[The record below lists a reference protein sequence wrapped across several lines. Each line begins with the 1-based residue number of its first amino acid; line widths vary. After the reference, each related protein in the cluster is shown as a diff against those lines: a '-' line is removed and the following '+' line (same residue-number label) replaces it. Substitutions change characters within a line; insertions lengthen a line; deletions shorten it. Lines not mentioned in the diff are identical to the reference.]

1 VVLASQPTEFTVS
14 EAEVKQLY
22 IDGRWV
28 DPRSEESF
36 ETINPATGEVLET
49 LASAGPDDA
58 ALAVRAAR
66 RAFDDGAWGPG
77 SSPRDRA
84 ALLFGVAEI
93 IRRDRDR
100 LAELETLDNGK
111 PLADSLWDVDEAA
124 YMFEYY
130 AGWATKV
137 MGSIPPVG
145 PEAMSLVI
153 KEPVGVAALITPW
166 NYPIL
171 MASQKIAPA
180 LAAGC
185 TAILKPAEQ
194 TPLTAIELARIV
206 EEAGAPPGVFNLLT
220 GFGPEAGAP
229 LVEHPGVD
237 KVSFTGSV
245 EVGKIISRSASDTLK
260 RVTLEL
266 GGKSPNLIFSDADFG
281 AAVEGTCA
289 GIFANAGEICSAGSR
304 VLVDKA
310 IYDDAVSSM
319 IAEASVIRLGSGL
332 DPETTMGPLISSE
345 HKEKVLAYVGSGKE
359 TASVA
364 YEGSL
369 PGDPGLGAGY
379 FVPPTIF
386 TEVEN
391 SARIA
396 REEIFGPVMAVI
408 PFDDEDE
415 AIRIANDTTYGLAAA
430 VWTSDVKRAMKVARG
445 IKAGVVWVNDSQPA
459 PTESIWG
466 GYKTSGVGRELG
478 PWGIESYLEEKQ
490 IYLNLE

>member
-1 VVLASQPTEFTVS
+1 
-14 EAEVKQLY
+14 VKQLY
-22 IDGRWV
+22 IDGEWV
-28 DPRSEESF
+28 DPRSDDQF
-36 ETINPATGEVLET
+36 ETLNPATGEVVEEI
-49 LASAGPDDA
+49 AAAGREDA
-58 ALAVRAAR
+58 EAAVLAAR
-66 RAFDDGAWGPG
+66 RAFDDGTWGAQ
-77 SSPRDRA
+77 SAPRDRA
-84 ALLFGVAEI
+84 ALLFRVADL

-111 PLADSLWDVDEAA
+111 PLGDAYWDVDEAA

-145 PEAMSLVI
+145 TDAMSLVI

-185 TAILKPAEQ
+185 TTILKPAEQ
-194 TPLTAIELARIV
+194 TPLTAIELARILD
-206 EEAGAPPGVFNLLT
+206 EAGTPPGVFNLLT
-220 GFGPEAGAP
+220 GFGLEAGAP
-229 LVEHPGVD
+229 LVEHPAVD

-245 EVGKIISRSASDTLK
+245 EVGKIISRTAADSLK

-266 GGKSPNLIFSDADFG
+266 GGKSPNLIFADADFES
-281 AAVEGTCA
+281 AIDGTCA
-289 GIFANAGEICSAGSR
+289 GIFANSGEICSAGSR
-304 VLVDKA
+304 VLVDRA

-319 IAEASVIRLGSGL
+319 IEEAKGIKVGSGL

-345 HKEKVLAYVGSGKE
+345 HKETVLSYVGSGRE
-359 TASVA
+359 SAAVA
-364 YEGSL
+364 YEGAL
-369 PGDPGLGAGY
+369 PADPGLTGGY

-386 TEVEN
+386 TDVDN

-408 PFDDEDE
+408 PFSDEDE
-415 AIRIANDTTYGLAAA
+415 AIRIANDTNYGLAAA

-490 IYLNLE
+490 IYLNLV

>member
-1 VVLASQPTEFTVS
+1 VT
-14 EAEVKQLY
+14 QLY

-28 DPRSEESF
+28 DPRSGDQF
-36 ETINPATGEVLET
+36 ETLDPATGEVIEEI
-49 LASAGPDDA
+49 ASAGREDA
-58 ALAVRAAR
+58 EAAVMAAR
-66 RAFDDGAWGPG
+66 RAFDEGGWG
-77 SSPRDRA
+77 STAPRDRA
-84 ALLFGVAEI
+84 ALLFRVAEL

-111 PLADSLWDVDEAA
+111 PLGDAAWDVDEAA

-185 TAILKPAEQ
+185 TTILKPAEQ
-194 TPLTAIELARIV
+194 TPLTAIELARILH
-206 EEAGAPPGVFNLLT
+206 EAGAPPGVFNLLT

-229 LVEHPGVD
+229 LVEHPAVD
-237 KVSFTGSV
+237 KISFTGSV
-245 EVGKIISRSASDTLK
+245 EVGKVISRSASDTLK

-266 GGKSPNLIFSDADFG
+266 GGKSPNLIFADADFE
-281 AAVEGTCA
+281 AAVDGTCA
-289 GIFANAGEICSAGSR
+289 GIFANSGEICSAGSR
-304 VLVDKA
+304 VLVDRA
-310 IYDDAVSSM
+310 IYDDAVASM
-319 IAEASVIRLGSGL
+319 IEEAKSIRVGSGL
-332 DPETTMGPLISSE
+332 DPETTMGPLITAE
-345 HKEKVLAYVGSGKE
+345 HKETVLSYVGSGRE
-359 TASVA
+359 SAEVAFEGALPADPALAS
-364 YEGSL
+364 
-369 PGDPGLGAGY
+369 GY
-379 FVPPTIF
+379 FVAPTIF
-386 TEVEN
+386 TDVDN
-391 SARIA
+391 RARIA

-408 PFDDEDE
+408 PFNDEDE

-490 IYLNLE
+490 IYLNLG

>member
-1 VVLASQPTEFTVS
+1 MR
-14 EAEVKQLY
+14 QLY
-22 IDGRWV
+22 IDGKWV
-28 DPRSEESF
+28 DPRSEASF
-36 ETINPATGEVLET
+36 ETLDPATGET
-49 LASAGPDDA
+49 IDIIASAGPGDVD
-58 ALAVRAAR
+58 LAVAAAR
-66 RAFDDGAWGPG
+66 TAFDEGPWGAT
-77 SSPRDRA
+77 SAPRDRA
-84 ALLFGVAEI
+84 TVLFRVAEL

-100 LAELETLDNGK
+100 LAELETRDNGK
-111 PLADSLWDVDEAA
+111 PLGDALWDVDEAA

-145 PEAMSLVI
+145 PDAMSLVV
-153 KEPVGVAALITPW
+153 KEPMGVAALITPW

-185 TAILKPAEQ
+185 TTILKPAEQ

-206 EEAGAPPGVFNLLT
+206 EEAGVPPGVFNLLT
-220 GFGPEAGAP
+220 GFGEEAGAP
-229 LVEHPGVD
+229 LVAHPGVD

-266 GGKSPNLIFSDADFG
+266 GGKSPNLIFSDADFQE
-281 AAVEGTCA
+281 AIDGTCA

-304 VLVDKA
+304 VLVEKSV
-310 IYDDAVSSM
+310 YDRAVSSM
-319 IAEASVIRLGSGL
+319 IDNAARIKVGSGL
-332 DPETTMGPLISSE
+332 DPDTTMGPLISSE
-345 HKEKVLAYVGSGKE
+345 HKEKVLSYVGSGRDS
-359 TASVA
+359 ASIA
-364 YEGSL
+364 FEGSL
-369 PGDPGLGAGY
+369 PPDPSLSGGY
-379 FVPPTIF
+379 FIPPTIF
-386 TEVEN
+386 TDVAN
-391 SARIA
+391 DALIA

-408 PFDDEDE
+408 PFTDEDE

-490 IYLNLE
+490 IYLNLG

>member
-1 VVLASQPTEFTVS
+1 M
-14 EAEVKQLY
+14 KQLY

-28 DPRSEESF
+28 DSRSGEHLD
-36 ETINPATGEVLET
+36 TMNPATGEVLDRV
-49 LASAGPDDA
+49 ASAGREDA
-58 ALAVRAAR
+58 EAAVMAAR
-66 RAFDDGAWGPG
+66 RAFDDGTWGPQ
-77 SSPRDRA
+77 SAPRARS
-84 ALLFGVAEI
+84 ALLLRVAEL

-111 PLADSLWDVDEAA
+111 PLGDAYWDVDEAA

-185 TAILKPAEQ
+185 TTILKPAEQ
-194 TPLTAIELARIV
+194 TPLTAIELAQILD
-206 EEAGAPPGVFNLLT
+206 EAGAPAGVFNLLT
-220 GFGPEAGAP
+220 GFGPDAGGP
-229 LVEHPGVD
+229 LVEHPAVD
-237 KVSFTGSV
+237 KISFTGSV
-245 EVGKIISRSASDTLK
+245 EVGKVISRAASETLK
-260 RVTLEL
+260 RITLEL
-266 GGKSPNLIFSDADFG
+266 GGKSPNLIFADADFE
-281 AAVEGTCA
+281 AAIDGTCA
-289 GIFANAGEICSAGSR
+289 GIFANSGEICSAGSR
-304 VLVDKA
+304 VLVEKS
-310 IYDDAVSSM
+310 IYEDAVSSM
-319 IAEASVIRLGSGL
+319 IEEAGNIRLGSGL

-345 HKEKVLAYVGSGKE
+345 HLETVTSYVGSGRE
-359 TASVA
+359 SAAVA
-364 YEGSL
+364 YEGTL
-369 PGDPGLGAGY
+369 PSDPGLAGGY
-379 FVPPTIF
+379 FAPPTIF
-386 TEVEN
+386 TDVDN

-408 PFDDEDE
+408 PFSDEDE

-490 IYLNLE
+490 IYLNLG

>member
-1 VVLASQPTEFTVS
+1 M
-14 EAEVKQLY
+14 KQLY

-28 DPRSEESF
+28 DPRSGDHF
-36 ETINPATGEVLET
+36 DTLNPATGEVLEEV
-49 LASAGPDDA
+49 ASAGRQDA
-58 ALAVRAAR
+58 DIAVMAAR
-66 RAFDDGAWGPG
+66 RAFDDGTWGLQ
-77 SSPRDRA
+77 SAPRDRS
-84 ALLFGVAEI
+84 ALLLRVAEL

-111 PLADSLWDVDEAA
+111 PLGDAHWDVDEAA

-166 NYPIL
+166 NYPLL
-171 MASQKIAPA
+171 MASQKVAPA

-185 TAILKPAEQ
+185 TTILKPAEQ
-194 TPLTAIELARIV
+194 TPLTAIELARILD
-206 EEAGAPPGVFNLLT
+206 EAGAPAGVFNLLT

-229 LVEHPGVD
+229 LVEHPAVD

-245 EVGKIISRSASDTLK
+245 EVGKIISRAASETLK

-266 GGKSPNLIFSDADFG
+266 GGKSPNLIFADADFE
-281 AAVEGTCA
+281 AAIDGTCA
-289 GIFANAGEICSAGSR
+289 GIFANSGEICSAGSR

-310 IYDDAVSSM
+310 IYDDAVTSM
-319 IAEASVIRLGSGL
+319 IEEAGNVKLGSGL

-345 HKEKVLAYVGSGKE
+345 HLETVMSYVGAGRDS
-359 TASVA
+359 AAVA
-364 YEGSL
+364 YEGTVPS
-369 PGDPGLGAGY
+369 DPGLAGGY

-386 TEVEN
+386 TDVDN

-408 PFDDEDE
+408 PFSDEEE

-490 IYLNLE
+490 IYLNLG

>member
-1 VVLASQPTEFTVS
+1 M
-14 EAEVKQLY
+14 KQLY
-22 IDGRWV
+22 INGKWV
-28 DPRSEESF
+28 DPRSGATF
-36 ETINPATGEVLET
+36 ETLNPATGEVLEII
-49 LASAGPDDA
+49 AAAGPEDA
-58 ALAVRAAR
+58 EAAVMAAR
-66 RAFDDGAWGPG
+66 SAFDDGPWGAL
-77 SSPRDRA
+77 SIPRERA
-84 ALLFGVAEI
+84 SLLFRVAEI
-93 IRRDRDR
+93 IRRDRDH

-111 PLADSLWDVDEAA
+111 PLADAYWDIDEAA

-145 PEAMSLVI
+145 PDAMSLVI

-171 MASQKIAPA
+171 MASQKVAPA

-194 TPLTAIELARIV
+194 TPLTAIELARILD
-206 EEAGAPPGVFNLLT
+206 EAGAPPGVFNLLT
-220 GFGPEAGAP
+220 GFGPDAGAP
-229 LVEHPGVD
+229 LVAHPGVD

-266 GGKSPNLIFSDADFG
+266 GGKSPNLIFSDADFK
-281 AAVEGTCA
+281 AAIDGTCA
-289 GIFANAGEICSAGSR
+289 GIFANSGEVCSAGSR
-304 VLVDKA
+304 VLVEKA
-310 IYDDAVSSM
+310 IYDEAVASM
-319 IAEASVIRLGSGL
+319 IEEASQIKMGSGL
-332 DPETTMGPLISSE
+332 DPETTMGPVISSE
-345 HKEKVLAYVGSGKE
+345 HRETVLSYVGAGRESAE
-359 TASVA
+359 VA

-369 PGDPGLGAGY
+369 PSDPGLAGGY

-386 TEVEN
+386 SGVANDT
-391 SARIA
+391 RIA

-408 PFDDEDE
+408 PFSDEEE
-415 AIRIANDTTYGLAAA
+415 ALRIANDTTYGLAAA
-430 VWTSDVKRAMKVARG
+430 VWTSDVKRAMRMARG

-490 IYLNLE
+490 IYLNLD

>member
-1 VVLASQPTEFTVS
+1 M
-14 EAEVKQLY
+14 KQLY

-28 DPRSEESF
+28 DPRSGDHF
-36 ETINPATGEVLET
+36 DTLNPATGEVLEEV
-49 LASAGPDDA
+49 ASAGRQDA
-58 ALAVRAAR
+58 DIAVMAAR
-66 RAFDDGAWGPG
+66 RAFDDGTWGLQ
-77 SSPRDRA
+77 SAPRDRS
-84 ALLFGVAEI
+84 ALLLRVAEL

-111 PLADSLWDVDEAA
+111 PLGDAYWDVDEAA

-166 NYPIL
+166 NYPLL
-171 MASQKIAPA
+171 MASQKVAPA

-185 TAILKPAEQ
+185 TTILKPAEQ
-194 TPLTAIELARIV
+194 TPLTAIELARILD
-206 EEAGAPPGVFNLLT
+206 EAGAPAGVFNLLT

-229 LVEHPGVD
+229 LVEHPAVD

-245 EVGKIISRSASDTLK
+245 EVGKIISRAASETLK

-266 GGKSPNLIFSDADFG
+266 GGKSPNLIFADADFE
-281 AAVEGTCA
+281 AAIDGTCA
-289 GIFANAGEICSAGSR
+289 GIFANSGEICSAGSR

-310 IYDDAVSSM
+310 IYDDAVTSM
-319 IAEASVIRLGSGL
+319 IEEAGNVKLGSGL

-345 HKEKVLAYVGSGKE
+345 HLEIVMSYVGAGRDS
-359 TASVA
+359 AAVA
-364 YEGSL
+364 YEGTVPS
-369 PGDPGLGAGY
+369 DPGLAGGY

-386 TEVEN
+386 TDVDN

-408 PFDDEDE
+408 PFSDEEE

-490 IYLNLE
+490 IYLNLG

>member
-1 VVLASQPTEFTVS
+1 M
-14 EAEVKQLY
+14 KQLY

-28 DPRSEESF
+28 DPRSGDHF
-36 ETINPATGEVLET
+36 DTLNPATGEVLEEV
-49 LASAGPDDA
+49 ASAGRQDA
-58 ALAVRAAR
+58 DIAVMAAR
-66 RAFDDGAWGPG
+66 RAFDGGTWGPQ
-77 SSPRDRA
+77 SAPRDRS
-84 ALLFGVAEI
+84 ALLLRVAEL

-111 PLADSLWDVDEAA
+111 PLVDAYWDVDEAA

-171 MASQKIAPA
+171 MASQKVAPA

-185 TAILKPAEQ
+185 TTILKPAEQ
-194 TPLTAIELARIV
+194 TPLTAIELARILD
-206 EEAGAPPGVFNLLT
+206 EAGAPAGVFNLLT

-229 LVEHPGVD
+229 LVEHAAVD

-245 EVGKIISRSASDTLK
+245 EVGRIISRAASETLK

-266 GGKSPNLIFSDADFG
+266 GGKSPNLIFADADFE
-281 AAVEGTCA
+281 AAIDGTCA
-289 GIFANAGEICSAGSR
+289 GIFANSGEICSAGSR

-310 IYDDAVSSM
+310 IYDDAVTS
-319 IAEASVIRLGSGL
+319 IIEEAGNIKLGSGL

-345 HKEKVLAYVGSGKE
+345 HLETVMSYVGAGRDS
-359 TASVA
+359 AAVA
-364 YEGSL
+364 YEGTIPS
-369 PGDPGLGAGY
+369 DPGLAGGY
-379 FVPPTIF
+379 FVPPIIF
-386 TEVEN
+386 TDVDN

-408 PFDDEDE
+408 PFSDEEE

>member
-1 VVLASQPTEFTVS
+1 
-14 EAEVKQLY
+14 VKQLY
-22 IDGRWV
+22 IDGNWV
-28 DPRSEESF
+28 DPRSGESF
-36 ETINPATGEVLET
+36 ETLNPATGEALEKV
-49 LASAGPDDA
+49 ASAGPDDA
-58 ALAVRAAR
+58 AAAVAAAR
-66 RAFDDGAWGPG
+66 RAFDDGAWGAQ
-77 SSPRDRA
+77 SAPRDRA
-84 ALLFGVAEI
+84 TLLFRVAEI

-111 PLADSLWDVDEAA
+111 PLGDSYWDVDEAA

-145 PEAMSLVI
+145 REAMSLVI

-171 MASQKIAPA
+171 MASQKVAPA

-185 TAILKPAEQ
+185 TTILKPAEQ
-194 TPLTAIELARIV
+194 TPLTAIELARII
-206 EEAGAPPGVFNLLT
+206 EESGVPPGVFNLLT

-229 LVEHPGVD
+229 LVAHPGVD

-266 GGKSPNLIFSDADFG
+266 GGKSPNLIFADADF
-281 AAVEGTCA
+281 ATAVEGTCA

-304 VLVDKA
+304 VLVEKT
-310 IYDDAVSSM
+310 IYDDAVASM
-319 IAEASVIRLGSGL
+319 VDNAAQIKIGSGL

-345 HKEKVLAYVGSGKE
+345 HRETVLSYVGSGRE
-359 TASVA
+359 TAEVA

-369 PGDPGLGAGY
+369 PSDPGLSGGY
-379 FVPPTIF
+379 FIPPTIF
-386 TEVEN
+386 TDVAN
-391 SARIA
+391 DARIA

-408 PFDDEDE
+408 PFTDEDE

-430 VWTSDVKRAMKVARG
+430 VWTSDVRRAMKVARG

-490 IYLNLE
+490 IYLNLG

>member
-1 VVLASQPTEFTVS
+1 MR
-14 EAEVKQLY
+14 QLY
-22 IDGRWV
+22 IDGKWV
-28 DPRSEESF
+28 DPRSEATF
-36 ETINPATGEVLET
+36 ETYNPATGESLDVI
-49 LASAGPDDA
+49 ASAGPDDA
-58 ALAVRAAR
+58 AAAVESAR
-66 RAFDDGAWGPG
+66 RAFEGEHWGP
-77 SSPRDRA
+77 SSAPRDRA
-84 ALLFGVAEI
+84 ALLFKVAEI
-93 IRRDRDR
+93 IRRDRDK

-111 PLADSLWDVDEAA
+111 PFGDAQWDVDEAA

-145 PEAMSLVI
+145 PEAMSLVV

-185 TAILKPAEQ
+185 TTILKPAEQ
-194 TPLTAIELARIV
+194 TPLTALELARILD
-206 EEAGAPPGVFNLLT
+206 EAGAPPGVFNLLT

-245 EVGKIISRSASDTLK
+245 EVGKIISRNAADTLK

-266 GGKSPNLIFSDADFG
+266 GGKSPNLIFADAAFEE
-281 AAVEGTCA
+281 AIEGTCA

-304 VLVDKA
+304 VLVEKG
-310 IYDDAVSSM
+310 IYDEAVASM
-319 IAEASVIRLGSGL
+319 VDNASQIRVGSGL

-345 HKEKVLAYVGSGKE
+345 HKEKVLSYVGAGRDSS
-359 TASVA
+359 SVA
-364 YEGSL
+364 FEGPL
-369 PGDPGLGAGY
+369 PSDPGLAAGY
-379 FVPPTIF
+379 FIPPTIF
-386 TEVEN
+386 TDVDN
-391 SARIA
+391 DSLIA

-408 PFDDEDE
+408 PFGDEDE

-490 IYLNLE
+490 IYLNLG

>member
-1 VVLASQPTEFTVS
+1 
-14 EAEVKQLY
+14 VKQLY

-28 DPRSEESF
+28 DPRSDDQF
-36 ETINPATGEVLET
+36 ETLNPATGEVIEEI
-49 LASAGPDDA
+49 ASAGREDA
-58 ALAVRAAR
+58 EAAVMAAR
-66 RAFDDGAWGPG
+66 RAFDDGGWGVQ
-77 SSPRDRA
+77 SAPRDRS
-84 ALLFGVAEI
+84 ALLMRVAGM

-111 PLADSLWDVDEAA
+111 PLGDAYWDVDEAA

-185 TAILKPAEQ
+185 TTILKPAEQ
-194 TPLTAIELARIV
+194 TPLTAIELARILD
-206 EEAGAPPGVFNLLT
+206 EADAPPGVFNLLT

-229 LVEHPGVD
+229 LVEHPAVD

-245 EVGKIISRSASDTLK
+245 EVGKIISRAASETLK

-266 GGKSPNLIFSDADFG
+266 GGKSPNLIFADADFES
-281 AAVEGTCA
+281 AIDGTCA
-289 GIFANAGEICSAGSR
+289 GIFANSGEICSAGSR

-345 HKEKVLAYVGSGKE
+345 HKEKVLSYVGSGKE
-359 TASVA
+359 AASVA

-369 PGDPGLGAGY
+369 PGDPGLGGGY

>member
-1 VVLASQPTEFTVS
+1 M
-14 EAEVKQLY
+14 KQLY

-28 DPRSEESF
+28 DPRSGDHF
-36 ETINPATGEVLET
+36 DTLNPATGEVLEEV
-49 LASAGPDDA
+49 ASAGRQDA
-58 ALAVRAAR
+58 DIAVMAAR
-66 RAFDDGAWGPG
+66 RAFDDGTWGLQ
-77 SSPRDRA
+77 SAPRDRS
-84 ALLFGVAEI
+84 ALLLRVAEL

-111 PLADSLWDVDEAA
+111 PLGDAHWDVDEAA

-166 NYPIL
+166 NYPLL
-171 MASQKIAPA
+171 MASQKVAPA

-185 TAILKPAEQ
+185 TTILKPAEQ
-194 TPLTAIELARIV
+194 TPLTAIELARILD
-206 EEAGAPPGVFNLLT
+206 EAGAPAGVFNLLT

-229 LVEHPGVD
+229 LVEHPAVD

-245 EVGKIISRSASDTLK
+245 EVGKIISRAASETLK
-260 RVTLEL
+260 RATLEL
-266 GGKSPNLIFSDADFG
+266 GGKSPNLIFADADFE
-281 AAVEGTCA
+281 AAIDGTCA
-289 GIFANAGEICSAGSR
+289 GIFANSGEICSAGSR

-310 IYDDAVSSM
+310 IYDDAVTSM
-319 IAEASVIRLGSGL
+319 IEEAGNVKLGSGL

-345 HKEKVLAYVGSGKE
+345 HLETVMSYVGAGRDS
-359 TASVA
+359 AAVA
-364 YEGSL
+364 YEGTVPS
-369 PGDPGLGAGY
+369 DPGLAGGY

-386 TEVEN
+386 TDVDN

-408 PFDDEDE
+408 PFSDEEE

-490 IYLNLE
+490 IYLNLG

>member
-1 VVLASQPTEFTVS
+1 M
-14 EAEVKQLY
+14 KQLY

-28 DPRSEESF
+28 DPRSGDHF
-36 ETINPATGEVLET
+36 DTLNPATGEVLEEV
-49 LASAGPDDA
+49 ASAGRQDA
-58 ALAVRAAR
+58 DIAVMAAR
-66 RAFDDGAWGPG
+66 RAFDDGTWGLQ
-77 SSPRDRA
+77 SAPRDRS
-84 ALLFGVAEI
+84 ALLLRVAEL

-111 PLADSLWDVDEAA
+111 PLGDAYWDVDEAA

-166 NYPIL
+166 NYPLL
-171 MASQKIAPA
+171 MASQKVAPA

-185 TAILKPAEQ
+185 TTILKPAEQ
-194 TPLTAIELARIV
+194 TPLTAIELARILD
-206 EEAGAPPGVFNLLT
+206 EAGAPAGVFNLLT

-229 LVEHPGVD
+229 LVEHPAVD

-245 EVGKIISRSASDTLK
+245 EVGKIISRAASETLK

-266 GGKSPNLIFSDADFG
+266 GGKSPNLIFADADF
-281 AAVEGTCA
+281 AAAIDGTCA
-289 GIFANAGEICSAGSR
+289 GIFANSGEICSAGSR

-310 IYDDAVSSM
+310 IYDDAVTSM
-319 IAEASVIRLGSGL
+319 IEEAGNVKLGSGL

-345 HKEKVLAYVGSGKE
+345 HLETVMSYVGAGRDS
-359 TASVA
+359 AAVA
-364 YEGSL
+364 YEGTVPS
-369 PGDPGLGAGY
+369 DPGLAGGY

-386 TEVEN
+386 TDVDN

-408 PFDDEDE
+408 PFSDEEE

-490 IYLNLE
+490 IYLNLG

>member
-1 VVLASQPTEFTVS
+1 M
-14 EAEVKQLY
+14 KQLY
-22 IDGRWV
+22 INGEWIE
-28 DPRSEESF
+28 PRSGVGF
-36 ETINPATGEVLET
+36 DTFNPATGEVLESV
-49 LASAGPDDA
+49 AAAGADDA
-58 ALAVRAAR
+58 EAAVAAAR
-66 RAFDDGAWGPG
+66 QAFDQGPWGVQ
-77 SSPRDRA
+77 SAPRERA
-84 ALLFGVAEI
+84 ALLFRVADL
-93 IRRDRDR
+93 IRRDRGR

-111 PLADSLWDVDEAA
+111 PLGDALWDVDEAA

-130 AGWATKV
+130 GGWATKV

-171 MASQKIAPA
+171 MASQKVAPA

-194 TPLTAIELARIV
+194 TPLTAIELARILD
-206 EEAGAPPGVFNLLT
+206 EAGAPPGVFNLLT

-229 LVEHPGVD
+229 LVAHPGVD

-245 EVGKIISRSASDTLK
+245 EVGKIISKSASDTLK

-266 GGKSPNLIFSDADFG
+266 GGKSPNLIFTDADFE
-281 AAVEGTCA
+281 AAIDGTCA
-289 GIFANAGEICSAGSR
+289 GIFANTGEICSAGSR
-304 VLVDKA
+304 VLVEKA

-319 IAEASVIRLGSGL
+319 IDQASRIRLGSGL
-332 DPETTMGPLISSE
+332 DPETTMGPVISSE
-345 HKEKVLAYVGSGKE
+345 HRETVLSYVGSGRE
-359 TASVA
+359 SAAVA

-369 PGDPGLGAGY
+369 PSAPALAGGY
-379 FVPPTIF
+379 FVAPTIF
-386 TEVEN
+386 TDVSN
-391 SARIA
+391 DARIA

-408 PFDDEDE
+408 PFSDEDD

-430 VWTSDVKRAMKVARG
+430 VWTSDVKRAMRVARG

-490 IYLNLE
+490 IYINLG

>member
-1 VVLASQPTEFTVS
+1 M
-14 EAEVKQLY
+14 KQLY

-28 DPRSEESF
+28 DPRSGDHF
-36 ETINPATGEVLET
+36 DTLNPATGEVLEEV
-49 LASAGPDDA
+49 ASAGRQDA
-58 ALAVRAAR
+58 DIAVMAAR
-66 RAFDDGAWGPG
+66 RAFDGGTWGPQ
-77 SSPRDRA
+77 SAPRDRS
-84 ALLFGVAEI
+84 ALLLRVAEL

-111 PLADSLWDVDEAA
+111 PLVDAYWDVDEAA

-166 NYPIL
+166 NYPLL
-171 MASQKIAPA
+171 MASQKVAPA

-185 TAILKPAEQ
+185 TTILKPAEQ
-194 TPLTAIELARIV
+194 TPLTAIELARIL
-206 EEAGAPPGVFNLLT
+206 EEAGAPAGVFNLLT

-229 LVEHPGVD
+229 LVEHAAVD

-245 EVGKIISRSASDTLK
+245 EVGRIISRAASETLK

-266 GGKSPNLIFSDADFG
+266 GGKSPNLIFADADFE
-281 AAVEGTCA
+281 AAIDGTCA
-289 GIFANAGEICSAGSR
+289 GIFANSGEICSAGSR

-310 IYDDAVSSM
+310 IYDDAVTSM
-319 IAEASVIRLGSGL
+319 IEEAGNIKLGSGL

-345 HKEKVLAYVGSGKE
+345 HLETVMSYVGAGRDS
-359 TASVA
+359 AAVA
-364 YEGSL
+364 YEGTIPS
-369 PGDPGLGAGY
+369 DPGLAGGY

-386 TEVEN
+386 TDVDN

-408 PFDDEDE
+408 PFSDEEE

>member
-1 VVLASQPTEFTVS
+1 
-14 EAEVKQLY
+14 VKQLY
-22 IDGRWV
+22 IDGNWV
-28 DPRSEESF
+28 DPRSGESF
-36 ETINPATGEVLET
+36 ETLNPATGEALEKV
-49 LASAGPDDA
+49 ASAGPDDA
-58 ALAVRAAR
+58 AAAVAAAR
-66 RAFDDGAWGPG
+66 RAFDDGAWGAQ
-77 SSPRDRA
+77 SAPRDRA
-84 ALLFGVAEI
+84 TLLFRVAEI

-111 PLADSLWDVDEAA
+111 PLGDSYWDVDEAA

-145 PEAMSLVI
+145 REAMSLVI

-171 MASQKIAPA
+171 MASQKVAPA

-185 TAILKPAEQ
+185 TTILKPAEQ
-194 TPLTAIELARIV
+194 TPLTAIELARII
-206 EEAGAPPGVFNLLT
+206 EESGVPPGVFNLLT

-229 LVEHPGVD
+229 LVAHPGVD

-266 GGKSPNLIFSDADFG
+266 GGKSPNLIFADADF
-281 AAVEGTCA
+281 ATAVEGTCA

-304 VLVDKA
+304 VLVEKA
-310 IYDDAVSSM
+310 IYDDAVASM
-319 IAEASVIRLGSGL
+319 VDNAAQIKIGSGL

-345 HKEKVLAYVGSGKE
+345 HRETVLSYVGSGRE
-359 TASVA
+359 TAEVA

-369 PGDPGLGAGY
+369 PSDPGLSGGY
-379 FVPPTIF
+379 FIPPTIF
-386 TEVEN
+386 TDVAN
-391 SARIA
+391 DARIA

-408 PFDDEDE
+408 PFTDEDE

-430 VWTSDVKRAMKVARG
+430 VWTSDVRRAMKVARG

-490 IYLNLE
+490 IYLNLG

>member
-1 VVLASQPTEFTVS
+1 M
-14 EAEVKQLY
+14 KQLY
-22 IDGRWV
+22 IDGKWV
-28 DPRSEESF
+28 DPRSAESF
-36 ETINPATGEVLET
+36 VTVNPATGDALESV
-49 LASAGPDDA
+49 ASAGPDDVDE
-58 ALAVRAAR
+58 AVRAAR
-66 RAFDDGAWGPG
+66 RAFDEGSWGPQ
-77 SSPRDRA
+77 SAPRDRA
-84 ALLFGVAEI
+84 TLLLAVAGI

-111 PLADSLWDVDEAA
+111 PIGDAYWDVDEAA

-145 PEAMSLVI
+145 PDAMSLVV

-185 TAILKPAEQ
+185 TTILKPAEQ
-194 TPLTAIELARIV
+194 TPLTAIELARIL
-206 EEAGAPPGVFNLLT
+206 EEAGVPPGVFNLLT

-229 LVEHPGVD
+229 LVSHPGVD

-245 EVGKIISRSASDTLK
+245 EVGKIISKSAADTLK

-266 GGKSPNLIFSDADFG
+266 GGKSPNLIFADADFA

-310 IYDDAVSSM
+310 IYDDAVAAM
-319 IAEASVIRLGSGL
+319 IENAERIKVGSGL
-332 DPETTMGPLISSE
+332 DPETTMGPLISSD
-345 HKEKVLAYVGSGKE
+345 HKEKVLSYVGSGRE
-359 TASVA
+359 SAATA
-364 YEGSL
+364 YEGPL
-369 PGDPGLGAGY
+369 PSDPGLAGGY
-379 FVPPTIF
+379 FIPPTIF
-386 TEVEN
+386 TDVDNE
-391 SARIA
+391 ALIA

-408 PFDDEDE
+408 PFFDEDD

-445 IKAGVVWVNDSQPA
+445 IRAGVVWVNDSQPA

-490 IYLNLE
+490 IYLNLG

>member
-1 VVLASQPTEFTVS
+1 
-14 EAEVKQLY
+14 VKQLY

-28 DPRSEESF
+28 DPRSGEHF
-36 ETINPATGEVLET
+36 ETLNPATGEVIEEI
-49 LASAGPDDA
+49 ASAGPDDVEA
-58 ALAVRAAR
+58 AVTAAR
-66 RAFDDGAWGPG
+66 RAFDDGSWGPQ
-77 SSPRDRA
+77 SAPRDRA
-84 ALLFGVAEI
+84 ALLMRVADL

-111 PLADSLWDVDEAA
+111 PLGDAVWDVDEAA

-185 TAILKPAEQ
+185 TTILKPAEQ
-194 TPLTAIELARIV
+194 TPLTAIELARILD
-206 EEAGAPPGVFNLLT
+206 EAGAPAGVFNLLT

-229 LVEHPGVD
+229 LVGHPAVD

-266 GGKSPNLIFSDADFG
+266 GGKSPNLIFADADFD
-281 AAVEGTCA
+281 AAIDGTCT
-289 GIFANAGEICSAGSR
+289 GIFANSGEICSAGSR

-310 IYDDAVSSM
+310 IYDDAVASM
-319 IAEASVIRLGSGL
+319 IEEASQVRVGSGL
-332 DPETTMGPLISSE
+332 DPETTMGPLITAE
-345 HKEKVLAYVGSGKE
+345 HKETVLSYVGSGRDS
-359 TASVA
+359 AAVA
-364 YEGSL
+364 FEGAL
-369 PGDPGLGAGY
+369 PADPALSGGY

-386 TEVEN
+386 TDVDNE
-391 SARIA
+391 ARIA

-408 PFDDEDE
+408 PFSDEDE

-490 IYLNLE
+490 IYLNLG

>member
-1 VVLASQPTEFTVS
+1 
-14 EAEVKQLY
+14 VKQLY

-28 DPRSEESF
+28 DPRSEDQF
-36 ETINPATGEVLET
+36 ETLNPATGEVIEEI
-49 LASAGPDDA
+49 AAAGREDA
-58 ALAVRAAR
+58 EAAVMAAR
-66 RAFDDGAWGPG
+66 RAFDDGSWG
-77 SSPRDRA
+77 SQSAPRDRA
-84 ALLFGVAEI
+84 ALLFRVADM

-111 PLADSLWDVDEAA
+111 PLGDAYWDVDEAA

-145 PEAMSLVI
+145 PEAMSFVI

-185 TAILKPAEQ
+185 TTILKPAEQ
-194 TPLTAIELARIV
+194 TPLTAIELARILD
-206 EEAGAPPGVFNLLT
+206 EAGVPPGVFNLLT

-229 LVEHPGVD
+229 LVEHPAVD

-245 EVGKIISRSASDTLK
+245 EVGKIISRSASETLK

-266 GGKSPNLIFSDADFG
+266 GGKSPNLIFADADFES
-281 AAVEGTCA
+281 AIDGTCA
-289 GIFANAGEICSAGSR
+289 GIFANSGEICSAGSR

-319 IAEASVIRLGSGL
+319 IEEARAIRVGSGL

-345 HKEKVLAYVGSGKE
+345 HLETVLSYVGSGRE
-359 TASVA
+359 SSAVA
-364 YEGSL
+364 YEGTL
-369 PGDPGLGAGY
+369 PSDPGLSGGY

-386 TEVEN
+386 TEVDN

-408 PFDDEDE
+408 PFSDEDE

-490 IYLNLE
+490 IYLNLG

>member
-1 VVLASQPTEFTVS
+1 M
-14 EAEVKQLY
+14 
-22 IDGRWV
+22 
-28 DPRSEESF
+28 
-36 ETINPATGEVLET
+36 
-49 LASAGPDDA
+49 
-58 ALAVRAAR
+58 AAR
-66 RAFDDGAWGPG
+66 RAFDDGSWGTQ
-77 SSPRDRA
+77 SAPRDRS
-84 ALLFGVAEI
+84 ALLMRVAGM

-111 PLADSLWDVDEAA
+111 PLGDAYWDVDEAA

-185 TAILKPAEQ
+185 TTILKPAEQ
-194 TPLTAIELARIV
+194 TPLTAIELARILD
-206 EEAGAPPGVFNLLT
+206 EADAPPGVFNLLT

-229 LVEHPGVD
+229 LVEHPAVD

-245 EVGKIISRSASDTLK
+245 EVGKVISRAASETLK

-266 GGKSPNLIFSDADFG
+266 GGKSPNLIFADADYES
-281 AAVEGTCA
+281 AIDGTCA
-289 GIFANAGEICSAGSR
+289 GIFANSGEICSAGSR

-319 IAEASVIRLGSGL
+319 IEQASAIRLGSGL

-345 HKEKVLAYVGSGKE
+345 HKEKVLSYVGSGKE
-359 TASVA
+359 AASVA

-369 PGDPGLGAGY
+369 PGDPGLGGGY

-490 IYLNLE
+490 IYLNLG